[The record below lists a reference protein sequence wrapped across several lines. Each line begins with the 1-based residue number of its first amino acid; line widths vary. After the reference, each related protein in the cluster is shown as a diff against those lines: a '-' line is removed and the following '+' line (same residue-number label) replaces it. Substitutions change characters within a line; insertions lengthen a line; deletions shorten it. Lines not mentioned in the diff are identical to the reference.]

1 MRVPD
6 ESRAPRIASGRTP
19 AILRDVVTGPRPLD
33 WTTADSGDGSLAS
46 TERIT
51 IPGIMYCYL
60 SDHIV
65 ESILFEYLLSTWISP
80 CGQHPSIVFS
90 PFSFHLLL
98 KIELKHKDRSGRCR
112 LPSQESTRRCQFPR
126 IRFHGS
132 NPAAQSRMLLHRA
145 RVVESGRCEV

>member
-65 ESILFEYLLSTWISP
+65 ESILFEYLLVHLDKPMWSAP
-80 CGQHPSIVFS
+80 QHRIQPFLFS
-90 PFSFHLLL
+90 PTPQDRAKAQGSFRQMQTPLAGVNS
-98 KIELKHKDRSGRCR
+98 KVSVPKNTIPWIEPGR
-112 LPSQESTRRCQFPR
+112 PEPHATASSK
-126 IRFHGS
+126 GG
-132 NPAAQSRMLLHRA
+132 
-145 RVVESGRCEV
+145 RVREM